1 LAADITGAGSVKRN
15 LSGARFSFR
24 GRSSRNPTGFFL
36 LPARGDGNHDQ
47 QQAKPR
53 RPSARIKRHR
63 RGHEFFRPC
72 NTIQHGKIDRRILR
86 AGQGPAAKNQQ
97 QAQQNQ
103 ETTHA
108 LLPRPSLLSA
118 APIAPQQSVNNH
130 LMVACW
136 PAHLP
141 DDNAANLVHMR
152 LMSEHP
158 HIATARRVLALE
170 ADALGL
176 MSRNLGDAF
185 VKAVETILAAKG
197 RVICT
202 GIGKSGHVARKIAA
216 TMASTGTQ
224 AYFVHATEASHG
236 DLGMIGQ
243 DDVVLALSKSGET
256 KELADMLSYAKRYS
270 IPLIGMTAKADSTLG
285 RAADILL
292 QVPDAAEACAETNA
306 PTTSTTLMIALG
318 DALAVALLES
328 KGFKAD
334 HFKVFHP
341 GGKLGA
347 MLRTAST

>member
-1 LAADITGAGSVKRN
+1 MS
-15 LSGARFSFR
+15 
-24 GRSSRNPTGFFL
+24 
-36 LPARGDGNHDQ
+36 
-47 QQAKPR
+47 
-53 RPSARIKRHR
+53 
-63 RGHEFFRPC
+63 
-72 NTIQHGKIDRRILR
+72 QH
-86 AGQGPAAKNQQ
+86 AN
-97 QAQQNQ
+97 
-103 ETTHA
+103 
-108 LLPRPSLLSA
+108 
-118 APIAPQQSVNNH
+118 IA
-130 LMVACW
+130 
-136 PAHLP
+136 
-141 DDNAANLVHMR
+141 
-152 LMSEHP
+152 
-158 HIATARRVLALE
+158 IARRVLQLE
-170 ADALGL
+170 ADALHQL
-176 MSRNLGDAF
+176 ARSLDERF

-243 DDVVLALSKSGET
+243 DDVVLALSRSGET

-270 IPLIGMTAKADSTLG
+270 IPLLGMTARADSTLG

-328 KGFKAD
+328 RGFKAD

-347 MLRTAST
+347 MLRTATDVMHTSGELPLTPAGTPFIDAVKTMTAMGFGVLAVTNPDGTLAGLVTDGDLRRHLTSGKSVVTIDDVMTRAPRTVEPNALAADVLRTMNERKITQMFVVDAGKPVGLIHMHDLLKAGLA

>member
-1 LAADITGAGSVKRN
+1 
-15 LSGARFSFR
+15 
-24 GRSSRNPTGFFL
+24 
-36 LPARGDGNHDQ
+36 
-47 QQAKPR
+47 
-53 RPSARIKRHR
+53 
-63 RGHEFFRPC
+63 
-72 NTIQHGKIDRRILR
+72 
-86 AGQGPAAKNQQ
+86 
-97 QAQQNQ
+97 
-103 ETTHA
+103 
-108 LLPRPSLLSA
+108 
-118 APIAPQQSVNNH
+118 
-130 LMVACW
+130 
-136 PAHLP
+136 
-141 DDNAANLVHMR
+141 
-152 LMSEHP
+152 MSEHP

-185 VKAVETILAAKG
+185 VQAVETILAAKG

-285 RAADILL
+285 RTADILL

-306 PTTSTTLMIALG
+306 PTTSTTLMIAMG

-347 MLRTAST
+347 MLRSAADLMHKSAELPLVTSGTPFIEAVKSMSGKGFGVLGVTSPDGKLAGIVTDGDLRRYLTSGVSAKTIDDVMNRTPLTASPDQLAADVLRIMNERKITQIFVLDDGKPAGIIHMHDLLKSGLA

>member
-1 LAADITGAGSVKRN
+1 MPQNWSKW
-15 LSGARFSFR
+15 
-24 GRSSRNPTGFFL
+24 
-36 LPARGDGNHDQ
+36 
-47 QQAKPR
+47 
-53 RPSARIKRHR
+53 SA
-63 RGHEFFRPC
+63 
-72 NTIQHGKIDRRILR
+72 
-86 AGQGPAAKNQQ
+86 
-97 QAQQNQ
+97 
-103 ETTHA
+103 
-108 LLPRPSLLSA
+108 
-118 APIAPQQSVNNH
+118 
-130 LMVACW
+130 
-136 PAHLP
+136 
-141 DDNAANLVHMR
+141 
-152 LMSEHP
+152 MSDHP

-170 ADALGL
+170 ADALGQL
-176 MSRNLGDAF
+176 SNSLGAPF
-185 VKAVETILAAKG
+185 VKAVEAILAAKG

-256 KELADMLSYAKRYS
+256 KELADMLGYAKRYS

-292 QVPDAAEACAETNA
+292 AVPDAAEACAETNA

-347 MLRTAST
+347 MLRTAADLMHKSAELPLVNVGAPFIDAVKAMSGKGFGVLGVTTPDGKLAGIVTDGDLRRHLTSGKTAAIIDDVMNRTPLTAAPDQLAADVLRTMNERKITQIFVVEAGKPAGIIHMHDLLKSGLA

>member
-1 LAADITGAGSVKRN
+1 MGFRRLSKDDI
-15 LSGARFSFR
+15 
-24 GRSSRNPTGFFL
+24 
-36 LPARGDGNHDQ
+36 
-47 QQAKPR
+47 
-53 RPSARIKRHR
+53 
-63 RGHEFFRPC
+63 
-72 NTIQHGKIDRRILR
+72 
-86 AGQGPAAKNQQ
+86 
-97 QAQQNQ
+97 AQ
-103 ETTHA
+103 
-108 LLPRPSLLSA
+108 
-118 APIAPQQSVNNH
+118 
-130 LMVACW
+130 
-136 PAHLP
+136 
-141 DDNAANLVHMR
+141 NLVHMGP
-152 LMSEHP
+152 MADHP
-158 HIATARRVLALE
+158 HIVTARRVLALE
-170 ADALGL
+170 ADALGAL
-176 MSRNLGDAF
+176 SRDLGENF
-185 VKAVETILAAKG
+185 VRAVETILAAKG

-243 DDVVLALSKSGET
+243 GDVILALSKSGET

-270 IPLIGMTAKADSTLG
+270 IPLLGMTAKADSTLG

-292 QVPDAAEACAETNA
+292 LVPDAAEACAETNA

-347 MLRTAST
+347 MLRTAADLMHKSAELPLAAAGTPFIEAVKSMSGKGFGVLGITSADGKLAGIVTDGDLRRYLTSGVTAKIIDEVMNRTPLTAAPAQLAADVLRTMNERKITQIFVLEDGKPAGIIHMHDLLKSGLA

>member
-1 LAADITGAGSVKRN
+1 MDDNPAIPGQK
-15 LSGARFSFR
+15 ARM
-24 GRSSRNPTGFFL
+24 TE
-36 LPARGDGNHDQ
+36 
-47 QQAKPR
+47 K
-53 RPSARIKRHR
+53 
-63 RGHEFFRPC
+63 
-72 NTIQHGKIDRRILR
+72 T
-86 AGQGPAAKNQQ
+86 PAA
-97 QAQQNQ
+97 
-103 ETTHA
+103 
-108 LLPRPSLLSA
+108 
-118 APIAPQQSVNNH
+118 APLASHV
-130 LMVACW
+130 
-136 PAHLP
+136 
-141 DDNAANLVHMR
+141 
-152 LMSEHP
+152 
-158 HIATARRVLALE
+158 ATAQRVLALE
-170 ADALGL
+170 AEALGQL
-176 MSRNLGDAF
+176 SRSLDARF
-185 VKAVETILAAKG
+185 VAAVETILAAKG

-236 DLGMIGQ
+236 DLGMIGP

-256 KELADMLSYAKRYS
+256 KELADMISYAKRYS

-347 MLRTAST
+347 MLRTAADVMHSSGLPLADAGAPFIDAVKAMSGKGFGVLGVVAKDGKLAGIVTDGDLRRHLTSGKSAAIIDDVMTKSPLTAAPDSLAADVLRTMNERKITQIFVLSDGKPVGLIHMHDLLKSGLA

>member
-1 LAADITGAGSVKRN
+1 
-15 LSGARFSFR
+15 
-24 GRSSRNPTGFFL
+24 
-36 LPARGDGNHDQ
+36 
-47 QQAKPR
+47 
-53 RPSARIKRHR
+53 
-63 RGHEFFRPC
+63 
-72 NTIQHGKIDRRILR
+72 
-86 AGQGPAAKNQQ
+86 
-97 QAQQNQ
+97 
-103 ETTHA
+103 
-108 LLPRPSLLSA
+108 
-118 APIAPQQSVNNH
+118 
-130 LMVACW
+130 
-136 PAHLP
+136 
-141 DDNAANLVHMR
+141 
-152 LMSEHP
+152 MSEHP

-176 MSRNLGDAF
+176 MSRSLGDPF
-185 VKAVETILAAKG
+185 VKAVATILAAKG

-236 DLGMIGQ
+236 DLGMIAQ
-243 DDVVLALSKSGET
+243 DDVILALSKSGET
-256 KELADMLSYAKRYS
+256 KELADMIGYAKRYS
-270 IPLIGMTAKADSTLG
+270 IPLIGMTAKAESTLG
-285 RAADILL
+285 RASDILL

-347 MLRTAST
+347 MLRTAADLMHKSAELPLVASGTPFIEAVKSMSGKGFGVLGVTSSDGKLAGIVTDGDLRRYLTSGKTAAVIDDVMNRTPLTAEPDQLAADVLRTMNERKITQIFVVENGAPAGIIHMHDLLKSGLA